1 MSGVF
6 SLNDLLSGTK
16 GSALVTKETAFN
28 AIATDTREENK
39 GKIFFALKGDNYDA
53 HEFLPQ
59 AVKSGAAA
67 LVVHGDL
74 STYGVSTDELG
85 VTVVKVENTL
95 KALQNFAHYWRKKLK
110 TKVIGITG
118 SNGKTTTK
126 EFTATILNEKFV
138 THHSVGSFNN
148 HFGVPMSL
156 LALRP
161 DHQVAIQEMGMNHA
175 GELEEL
181 VKIADPDVVCV
192 TTVGR
197 AHLEFMGSLQR
208 IADAKEEI
216 YRFARPSAARV
227 YNLDNQ
233 FTKPMLN
240 RAPATS
246 QTITFSSL
254 DSGADVHLKER
265 VSTLDFIEISGS
277 IGGEPGQARVEVF
290 GRQNVTNLMAAASLA
305 LAVGVEPDRIW
316 SGLSK
321 CKSTWGRNQIFKLSS
336 GARAIFD
343 AYNANPDSVAALIE
357 NVSRLNVTGRKFAV
371 IGEMLEMGAHSE
383 QVHEEVGRKLG
394 EGQYELIWFIG
405 SRGESFSKGLKQS
418 GWAKN
423 LIISSSYDEK
433 VAGQVGGMLQD
444 GDIVLMKGSRGMKLE
459 KIMQLWGPVGFSQ
472 KKY

>member
-1 MSGVF
+1 MSAVF
-6 SLNDLLSGTK
+6 SLTDLLSGTK
-16 GSALVTKETAFN
+16 GTALVTKETSFT
-28 AIATDTREENK
+28 AIATDTREENQ
-39 GKIFFALKGDNYDA
+39 GKIFFALKGDNFDA

-59 AVKSGAAA
+59 AVKSGASA
-67 LVVHGDL
+67 LVVQGDL
-74 STYGVSTDELG
+74 ATYGVSIEELA
-85 VTVVKVENTL
+85 VTIVKVEDTL

-110 TKVIGITG
+110 TKVIAITG

-126 EFTATILNEKFV
+126 EFAATILSEKFR

-156 LALRP
+156 LALRSE
-161 DHQVAIQEMGMNHA
+161 HQIAIQEMGMNHP
-175 GELEEL
+175 GEIEQL
-181 VKIADPDVVCV
+181 VKIADPDIVCV

-216 YRFARPSAARV
+216 YRYARPSAARI

-233 FTKPMLN
+233 YTKPMLN

-246 QTITFSSL
+246 QVITFSSL

-265 VSTLDFIEISGS
+265 VSTLDFMEISGS
-277 IGGEPGQARVEVF
+277 IGGEPRQTRVEVF
-290 GRQNVTNLMAAASLA
+290 GRQNVSNLMAAASLA
-305 LAVGVEPDRIW
+305 LAAGVEPDRIW
-316 SGLSK
+316 AGLSK
-321 CKSTWGRNQIFKLSS
+321 CKSIWGRNQIFNLS
-336 GARAIFD
+336 GGGRAIFD

-357 NVSRLNVTGRKFAV
+357 NVSRLKVAGRKFAV
-371 IGEMLEMGAHSE
+371 IGEMLEMGSHSDE
-383 QVHEEVGRKLG
+383 VHQEIGRKLG

-405 SRGESFSKGLKQS
+405 SKGESFAKGLKQA
-418 GWAKN
+418 GWANK
-423 LIISSSYDEK
+423 LIISDSYDEK
-433 VAGQVGGMLQD
+433 VAGQVGHMLQG

-459 KIMQLWGPVGFSQ
+459 KIMQLWGPQGFTQ

>member
-1 MSGVF
+1 MSVF
-6 SLNDLLSGTK
+6 SLNDLITGTK
-16 GSALVTKETAFN
+16 GTALLTKETSFT
-28 AIATDTREENK
+28 AISTDTREDNA
-39 GKIFFALKGDNYDA
+39 GKIFFALKGENYDA
-53 HEFLPQ
+53 HQFLPQ

-74 STYGVSTDELG
+74 AEVGTSAEELG
-85 VTVVKVENTL
+85 ITVVKVGDTL
-95 KALQNFAHYWRKKLK
+95 KALQQFAQYWRKKLK
-110 TKVIGITG
+110 VKVVAITG

-126 EFTATILNEKFV
+126 EFTATILNENFR

-161 DHQVAIQEMGMNHA
+161 EHQVAIQEMGMNHP
-175 GELEEL
+175 GEIEEL
-181 VKIADPDVVCV
+181 VKIADPDIVGV

-216 YRFARPSAARV
+216 YRYARPSAARI
-227 YNLDNQ
+227 YNLDNA
-233 FTKPMLN
+233 FTKPMLS

-254 DSGADVHLKER
+254 DSSADVHLKER
-265 VSTLDFIEISGS
+265 VSTLDFMEISGS

-290 GRQNVTNLMAAASLA
+290 GRQNVNNLMAAAAFA
-305 LAVGVEPDRIW
+305 LAAGVEPDRIW

-321 CKSTWGRNQIFKLSS
+321 CKTVWGRNQIFKLSS
-336 GARAIFD
+336 GGRAIFD

-371 IGEMLEMGAHSE
+371 IGEMLEMGSHSD
-383 QVHEEVGRKLG
+383 QVHEEIGRKLG
-394 EGQYELIWFIG
+394 EGNYELIWFIG
-405 SRGESFSKGLKQS
+405 SKGESFAAGLKQS
-418 GWAKN
+418 GWSNK

-433 VAGQVGGMLQD
+433 VAGQVGSMLQT

-459 KIMQLWGPVGFSQ
+459 KIMQLWGPQGFTQ